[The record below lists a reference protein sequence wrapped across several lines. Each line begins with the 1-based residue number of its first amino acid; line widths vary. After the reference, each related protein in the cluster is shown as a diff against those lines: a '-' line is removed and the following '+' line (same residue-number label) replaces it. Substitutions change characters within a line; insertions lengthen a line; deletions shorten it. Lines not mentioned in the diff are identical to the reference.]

1 MRPLVAYLV
10 HVSLNRTGAQR
21 AQPQDDWAAIS
32 EHAKLGEPLPP
43 DTRMRLAKSLIL
55 RAMRVSTHHQVAF
68 NQAILAAVA
77 ELRVRVQQLGTDHS
91 AHHDPQ
97 VGWAVVA
104 YQDEIASMR
113 SELVELQLQLT
124 EHEAAANAETT
135 QLKAETTQPKAVPE
149 AQGDSAS
156 SASAAPPKLSR
167 QPLRSSEKAMTPGVN
182 VFGDWAATTGLAQAA
197 RRLTVALNDS
207 GFGLSL
213 GTVASGAPRDESRIP
228 DELRRIPDDRRYP
241 IDLWMLNVNEFP
253 AIKDEFLRPVGRN
266 TYAIGVWYWELTT
279 FPEALIAQMD
289 RVDEIWVATRYV
301 QSNFRSVTN
310 RPVYVV
316 PAVVPQLRGSGRT
329 RKDFGLADGEVVF
342 LFSFDVHSMVARKN
356 PGGVIDAFS
365 KAFGSPARQGVR
377 LVMKVLNLDRHPRVA
392 AWLREAVAS
401 VDGLLIDDDLKSEE
415 LVDLFTCADAYVS
428 LHRSEGFG
436 FGIAE
441 SMSLGKPVIATA
453 YSGNT
458 DFATAANSCQVG
470 YRLREITTEDHLYDE
485 GASEVYRTG
494 AVWAEP
500 DLAQAA
506 RWMRVLA
513 KDPDLRRSMGETARA
528 TIREHYSA
536 ARVAAIARSR
546 LIASARTL
554 SDDL

>member
-10 HVSLNRTGAQR
+10 HVSLKRTGAQR

-68 NQAILAAVA
+68 NQAILTAVA
-77 ELRVRVQQLGTDHS
+77 ELRVRVQQLRTDGS
-91 AHHDPQ
+91 AQRDPS
-97 VGWAVVA
+97 VGRAFFA
-104 YQDEIASMR
+104 CQDEIASMR

-124 EHEAAANAETT
+124 EHQAAANAETT
-135 QLKAETTQPKAVPE
+135 QPQASTE
-149 AQGDSAS
+149 AQGDGTSSVSAE
-156 SASAAPPKLSR
+156 PPPPEHFG
-167 QPLRSSEKAMTPGVN
+167 QPLRSSEKRMTPGVN

-197 RRLTVALNDS
+197 RRLTVAMSDA

-228 DELRRIPDDRRYP
+228 DELRHIPDDRRYP

-253 AIKDEFLRPVGRN
+253 AIEDELLRPVGRN

-279 FPEALIAQMD
+279 FPEGLIAQMD
-289 RVDEIWVATRYV
+289 RVDEIWVATKYV
-301 QSNFRSVTN
+301 QSSFRSVTN
-310 RPVYVV
+310 RPVHVI
-316 PAVVPQLRGSGRT
+316 PAVVPQLAGSGRT

-356 PGGVIDAFS
+356 PGAVIDAFS
-365 KAFGSPARQGVR
+365 KAFGSPARQGTR
-377 LVMKVLNLDRHPRVA
+377 LVIKVLNLDRHPRVA

-401 VDGLLIDDDLKSEE
+401 VDGVLIDDDLKSEE
-415 LVDLFTCADAYVS
+415 LIDLFICADAYVS

-441 SMSLGKPVIATA
+441 SMALGKPVIATA

-470 YRLREITTEDHLYDE
+470 YRLRKINTEDHRYDE

-500 DLAQAA
+500 DVAQAA

-513 KDPDLRRSMGETARA
+513 KDPDLRRRIGEVARA
-528 TIREHYSA
+528 TICEDYSA
-536 ARVAAIARSR
+536 ARVAEIVRGR
-546 LIASARTL
+546 LIASARIL